1 MGKQLNIESI
11 TDGLITLRKLKQ
23 LYTPDNRSDSDN
35 IGNVRPDK
43 LSLMQEIITA
53 IGNFLPQAREDS
65 FSNAI
70 NQGNRYGRVYRE
82 LKRHL
87 KSMDRNI
94 PESSNILKT
103 LKLIFPL
110 LDSRHKVYL
119 DKAVKIID
127 ILQS

>member
-23 LYTPDNRSDSDN
+23 LYTSENRSDSDN
-35 IGNVRPDK
+35 IGDVRPDK
-43 LSLMQEIITA
+43 LSLMQEIMTA
-53 IGNFLPQAREDS
+53 IRNFLPQAREDS

-70 NQGNRYGRVYRE
+70 NQGNRYGSVYRE

-87 KSMDRNI
+87 KSMDRSI

-103 LKLIFPL
+103 LKLISSL